1 MNSTMKHRMNFQD
14 WSLLLACS
22 FLWGGSFF
30 FIEVALRGLPPFTLV
45 FLRVG
50 LAAIALLI
58 AAKFLKIQFPKSKTI
73 ILAFIFVGLTNNA
86 VPFTL
91 ITLGQTQISSGLASI
106 FNATMPIWTV
116 IIAHLWTSD
125 EKLTLNRGLGVALGF
140 LGVGVMMGLDAFE
153 EVNGTLAGQF
163 AILGATFSYGIAAV
177 FARRFKAWGVPPMA
191 IATGQLCSA
200 SILMLPLVL
209 IIDQPWTIPLP
220 ELDVWAAIFGIAL
233 LSTALTYHLYF
244 KFLAS
249 AGATNVSLVT
259 LLVPVNAILLGVFV
273 LNESL
278 ELKHLLGMAIIAL
291 GLLAIDGRLLKR
303 N

>member
-1 MNSTMKHRMNFQD
+1 MNRAMKHRMNFQD

-30 FIEVALRGLPPFTLV
+30 FVEVALRGLPPFTLV

-50 LAAIALLI
+50 LAAIALLF
-58 AAKFLKIQFPKSKTI
+58 AAKILRIQFPKSKTI
-73 ILAFIFVGLTNNA
+73 LLAFIFVGLTNNA
-86 VPFTL
+86 IPFTL

-106 FNATMPIWTV
+106 LNATMPIWTV

-125 EKLTLNRGLGVALGF
+125 EKLTLNRGVGVALGL

-153 EVNGTLAGQF
+153 ELNGTLLGQF

-177 FARRFKAWGVPPMA
+177 FARRFKDWGVPSMA
-191 IATGQLCSA
+191 IATGQLCS
-200 SILMLPLVL
+200 SSVMMLPLVL

-220 ELDVWAAIFGIAL
+220 GLDVWAAIFGIAL
-233 LSTALTYHLYF
+233 LSTALTYYLYF
-244 KFLAS
+244 KFLES

-259 LLVPVNAILLGVFV
+259 LLVPVNAIILGVFV
-273 LNESL
+273 LGESL
-278 ELKHLLGMAIIAL
+278 ELKHLIGMSIIAL
-291 GLLAIDGRLLKR
+291 GLLAIDGRLFRK